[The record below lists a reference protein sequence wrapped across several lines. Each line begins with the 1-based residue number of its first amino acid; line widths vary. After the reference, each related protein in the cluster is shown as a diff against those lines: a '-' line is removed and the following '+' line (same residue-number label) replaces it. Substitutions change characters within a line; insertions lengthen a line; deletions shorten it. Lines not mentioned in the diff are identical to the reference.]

1 MVYAPIQSSL
11 GDCYLVAAM
20 STVAWRPQLIKN
32 LFDSNTTSEAG
43 IYNIKL
49 YIRGKPWL
57 VQIDDEMLFMKDE
70 EGIVADNLRFIKYDK

>member
-70 EGIVADNLRFIKYDK
+70 EGIFADNLRFIKYDK